1 MDKGVCRGRGVASA
15 SRATFVIMVLGPPDA
30 GAILRGAEACQDPSA
45 LEFVGAVLTG
55 VG

>member
-1 MDKGVCRGRGVASA
+1 MDKVVYRGRGVASA
-15 SRATFVIMVLGPPDA
+15 SRATFATMVLGPPDA

-45 LEFVGAVLTG
+45 LEFIDAVLAR